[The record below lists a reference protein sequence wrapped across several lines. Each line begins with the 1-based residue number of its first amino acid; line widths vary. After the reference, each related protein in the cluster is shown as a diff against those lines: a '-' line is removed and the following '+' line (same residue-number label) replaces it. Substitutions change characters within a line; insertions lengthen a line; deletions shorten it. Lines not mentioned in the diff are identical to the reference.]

1 MKWDELPLKHGDG
14 DIVLDAEETPSE
26 KETMWQKTVNFLKI
40 MAPHVG
46 LNIILLSYIGIGAAI
61 FIFLEAENELNQRR
75 DKLKQILH
83 VYQLILNETV
93 SICSNGPVNSSTVS
107 WGVEELNTEFTH
119 GGISLS
125 DISLYLRTILY
136 SSSL

>member
-1 MKWDELPLKHGDG
+1 M
-14 DIVLDAEETPSE
+14 EETPSE
-26 KETMWQKTVNFLKI
+26 KETIWQKIVNFLKI

-46 LNIILLSYIGIGAAI
+46 LNIILLSYIGIGATI
-61 FIFLEAENELNQRR
+61 FMFLEAENELSQRR

-107 WGVEELNTEFTH
+107 RGRETSRIRMVEFVE
-119 GGISLS
+119 SKS
-125 DISLYLRTILY
+125 
-136 SSSL
+136 